1 MDDQVPFNSTFNGTF
16 NSSSNS
22 TNGTFEGFQPP
33 SPPKSFWTNLLL
45 PTLYLIIVIGSLYT
59 FSNLYRK
66 RQVAKTAS
74 LEPWFPAHRQR
85 DIYFSLLHLDPAEA
99 GGEDDEKKLKRVPD
113 SILKAALM
121 QRALEDIRRIVQLR
135 TSKQALQTLLQRG
148 SVGDE
153 LWQRFLRAEQE
164 MEAEVKDVVNEAN
177 DFSPNWGQ
185 VIFQS
190 ANEMNQNIV
199 IKQRIAELQ
208 EKLASD
214 RAWWDKKKAGI
225 QSDFLKEVGASES
238 SESTTAATPAP
249 AVLKPGSSDEEGVLV
264 DSDVPTQA
272 QGGANSKK
280 KKGKK

>member
-1 MDDQVPFNSTFNGTF
+1 MDDQVPFNTTFNTTF

-59 FSNLYRK
+59 FSTLYRK

-153 LWQRFLRAEQE
+153 LWQRFQRAEQE
-164 MEAEVKDVVNEAN
+164 MEAEVKDVVNEVSEAAKAN
-177 DFSPNWGQ
+177 IAAIRALKRILTYFAILG
-185 VIFQS
+185 
-190 ANEMNQNIV
+190 
-199 IKQRIAELQ
+199 QRIRT
-208 EKLASD
+208 KL
-214 RAWWDKKKAGI
+214 
-225 QSDFLKEVGASES
+225 
-238 SESTTAATPAP
+238 
-249 AVLKPGSSDEEGVLV
+249 GSSNLSVRERDEPEHHH
-264 DSDVPTQA
+264 
-272 QGGANSKK
+272 
-280 KKGKK
+280 